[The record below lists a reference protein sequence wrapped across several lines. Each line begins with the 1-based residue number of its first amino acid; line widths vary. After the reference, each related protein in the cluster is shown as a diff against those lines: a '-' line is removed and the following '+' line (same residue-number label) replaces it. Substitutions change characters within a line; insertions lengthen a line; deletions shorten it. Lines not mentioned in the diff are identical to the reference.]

1 MVRNQVNTG
10 GEVRELLEDRCGRH
24 LLAISHL
31 GAGQPPADGVA
42 DEGGR
47 LMDV

>member
-1 MVRNQVNTG
+1 MAGNQVNTG
-10 GEVRELLEDRCGRH
+10 GKGRELLEDRCGRH
-24 LLAISHL
+24 LLAISHS
-31 GAGQPPADGVA
+31 GASQPPADGVA